1 MEHPE
6 KVPTEI
12 AYQADKEPLW
22 GYQIPPGMS
31 RYSNFKLALE
41 DTPLQSEYDD
51 PRLSEP
57 ILLPAGKHA
66 FDVAVDY
73 LRLLGEHLLLYLEAK
88 MHHVLILDDTPIHY
102 VLTVPANWSDRAQKL
117 TKEAAVKAGMGG
129 RSQDRLVM
137 TTEPLAAATF
147 ALKDLESLTT
157 QANKASLVGTRHPP
171 RPGDTETDS
180 RGIGR

>member
-1 MEHPE
+1 MDHPE

-12 AYQADKEPLW
+12 AYRTDKEPLW

-57 ILLPAGKHA
+57 ISLPPGKDA
-66 FDVAVDY
+66 VDVAADY
-73 LRLLGEHLLLYLEAK
+73 LRLLDRHLLHYLETK

-102 VLTVPANWSDRAQKL
+102 ILTVPANWSDRAQKL
-117 TKEAAVKAGMGG
+117 TKDAAVKAGISG
-129 RSQDRLVM
+129 RCQDRLTM

-157 QANKASLVGTRHPP
+157 QSNKASLVGICYLP
-171 RPGDTETDS
+171 
-180 RGIGR
+180 